1 MQSVKRMF
9 TRKWVFI
16 ISIIVVLSSFK
27 AANDYFEVTKN
38 LDIFASVYKE
48 VNTSY
53 VDDVKPGELIRAAI
67 DAMLNTLDPY
77 TNFYSEAQSEDYR
90 FQITGSYG
98 GIGATIRQRG
108 DYIMIDAPYEGFP
121 AQKADIRPGDVIL
134 EVDGKSV
141 KGKNS
146 SELTNL
152 LKGTAGTKVTLK
164 VERTGAGVL
173 EKTFERANIKLK
185 NVPYFGMINDQT
197 GYIKLTGFT
206 PNAGKEVHDALLEL
220 KKNKGLASVIFDLRG
235 NGGGLLHE
243 AVNIVNVFVKKGQV
257 VVTTKGKEIENDATY
272 KTLNAPVDTEI
283 PMVVLIDGGS
293 ASASEIVSGSIQDL
307 DRGIVVGTKS
317 FGKGLVQSSRQ
328 LTYNTQMKITTAKY
342 YIPSGRCIQKLDYG
356 NKVNGRAATIA
367 DSLKHTFYTAN
378 KRPVIDGEGVTPDV
392 IVERPKYS
400 KISQSLLAKYL
411 IFDYA
416 TEYRNAHESIAQA
429 KLFTL
434 ADADFSNF
442 VKYIEG
448 KDYHYNTDTEI
459 AIEEMVKK
467 AKDEKYYDGL
477 KAQIDELNKSL
488 TTNKNNDITKFKKE
502 ILELLESEIA
512 RRYYFDTAL
521 IETTFDDD
529 PDIQESLNLLN
540 NKAKY
545 AQLLQSP
552 K

>member
-1 MQSVKRMF
+1 MKKFLKSKWMF
-9 TRKWVFI
+9 LVAA
-16 ISIIVVLSSFK
+16 VALLSSFK

-90 FQITGSYG
+90 FQLTGSYG

-121 AQKADIRPGDVIL
+121 AQKADVRPGDIIL

-141 KGKNS
+141 KGKS
-146 SELTNL
+146 TSDMTNL

-164 VERTGAGVL
+164 LQRPGVGDM

-185 NVPYFGMINDQT
+185 NVPYYGMINAQT

-206 PNAGKEVHDALLEL
+206 PNAGKEVHDALTDL
-220 KKNKGLASVIFDLRG
+220 KKNNAGMSSVVFDLRG

-243 AVNIVNVFVKKGQV
+243 AVNIVNVFVKKGQL
-257 VVTTKGKEIENDATY
+257 VVTTKGKEPENDATY
-272 KTLNAPVDTEI
+272 KTLNAPVDTDI
-283 PMVVLIDGGS
+283 PLVVLIDGGS

-307 DRGIVVGTKS
+307 DRGIVIGQKS

-356 NKVNGRAATIA
+356 NKVNGRAISIA
-367 DSLKHTFYTAN
+367 DSLKHTFYTLN
-378 KRPVIDGEGVTPDV
+378 KRPVIDGEGISPDV
-392 IVERPKYS
+392 ATDKQRLS
-400 KISQSLLAKYL
+400 KVSQSLLTKYL
-411 IFDYA
+411 IFDFA
-416 TEYRNAHESIAQA
+416 TNYRNTHTTIPSSKEFSLSES
-429 KLFTL
+429 
-434 ADADFSNF
+434 DFQDF
-442 VKYIEG
+442 LKFIEG
-448 KDYHYNTDTEI
+448 KDYHYITDTET
-459 AIEEMVKK
+459 AIDDVVKK
-467 AKDEKYYDGL
+467 AKDENYYNEMKAEIDKLSASL
-477 KAQIDELNKSL
+477 KSGKKEDVI
-488 TTNKNNDITKFKKE
+488 KNKKE
-502 ILELLESEIA
+502 IISLLETEIA
-512 RRYYFDTAL
+512 RRYYFDTAI
-521 IETTFDDD
+521 IETSFDDD
-529 PDIQESLNLLN
+529 PDIQQSLKLFADKAMYSKILSA
-540 NKAKY
+540 NK
-545 AQLLQSP
+545 
-552 K
+552 